1 MTVERGRS
9 DRPVLLACAFGF
21 AHAIGIGVVAVPL
34 LGIDAGYDAP
44 TIGLFAALAAGSQ
57 LTFRLTLPWL
67 LGRYADR
74 RLITLAGGLMLA
86 GVATLL
92 VSRAFP
98 AFLVAQVAIGASRA
112 VFWTASQTHAIRS
125 GGPPV
130 RGLVDLNLAG
140 NAGTLSGPVVAGILA
155 AFSLP
160 LALAGAAVAAV
171 LPLLAA
177 PFLRRFPPYDRRR
190 SAGALHLLRREGVD
204 VASWANVVGGV
215 WWSMVGS
222 FIPVI
227 LVAAGIGPTLIGLLV
242 TLSEGTGAVMLVVL
256 RRTPVARVPL
266 FVRAG
271 AFGEMFALAAIALA
285 PPVAPVYAV
294 LLMLGGGAAGC
305 VTGLAPALV
314 ALAAGEQEQGDAL
327 ALSGTFRSLA
337 LLTAPAA
344 VSVSL
349 AAVALPG
356 ALVGLAFAAAA
367 PGVLL
372 ISRGGMR
379 SRIATR

>member
-1 MTVERGRS
+1 M
-9 DRPVLLACAFGF
+9 
-21 AHAIGIGVVAVPL
+21 VAVPL
-34 LGIDAGYDAP
+34 LAIDAGYDAP
-44 TIGLFAALAAGSQ
+44 TIGLFAAIAAGSQ

-92 VSRAFP
+92 ASREFP
-98 AFLVAQVAIGASRA
+98 TFVLAQVSIGASRA
-112 VFWTASQTHAIRS
+112 VFWTASQTHAIRA

-155 AFSLP
+155 AISLP
-160 LALAGAAVAAV
+160 AALAGAVVAAF
-171 LPLLAA
+171 LPLVAS
-177 PFLRRFPPYDRRR
+177 PFLRAFPPYDRRQ
-190 SAGALHLLRREGVD
+190 SGGALRLLRREGVD
-204 VASWANVVGGV
+204 VASWANLVGGV

-227 LVAAGIGPTLIGLLV
+227 LVGAGIGPTLIGLLV
-242 TLSEGTGAVMLVVL
+242 TLSEGTGAAMLLLL
-256 RRTPVARVPL
+256 RRTPVARVPW
-266 FVRAG
+266 FVRGG
-271 AFGEMFALAAIALA
+271 ALMEMVALGAIALA
-285 PPVAPVYAV
+285 PPSAVAYAA

-314 ALAAGEQEQGDAL
+314 ALAAGDQEQGDAL
-327 ALSGTFRSLA
+327 ALSGTFRSVA
-337 LLTAPAA
+337 LLSAPAA
-344 VSVSL
+344 VSASL
-349 AAVALPG
+349 AAVTLPA
-356 ALVGLAFAAAA
+356 ALVGLAAVAAA

-372 ISRGGMR
+372 IAR
-379 SRIATR
+379 SRMSRPRIAAR